1 MKRTFV
7 LVLTPE
13 AFSPDNH
20 ICNEI
25 YCNFFQLEFLMR
37 GLEKFIINNFKG
49 GKNEN
54 LFEFSHRSYSYIYY

>member
-25 YCNFFQLEFLMR
+25 YCNFFQLESLKR

-49 GKNEN
+49 GRK
-54 LFEFSHRSYSYIYY
+54 